1 MSMKTML
8 KMSTQNRTFRARDR
22 RFVLTV
28 TP

>member
-1 MSMKTML
+1 MSMITTL
-8 KMSTQNRTFRARDR
+8 KMSPQKRTFRARYR